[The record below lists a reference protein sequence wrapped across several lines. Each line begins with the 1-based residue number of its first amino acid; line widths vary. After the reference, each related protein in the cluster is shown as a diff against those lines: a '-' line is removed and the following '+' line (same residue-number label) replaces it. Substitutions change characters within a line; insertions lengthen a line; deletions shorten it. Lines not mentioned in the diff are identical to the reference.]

1 MMENIPSASNVSLAH
16 SFGYVFK
23 KEIKSEERFDFVIRR
38 CSFQLGRICEGYGGR
53 QMYGKSL

>member
-1 MMENIPSASNVSLAH
+1 MMENIPSASNVSLTH

-53 QMYGKSL
+53 